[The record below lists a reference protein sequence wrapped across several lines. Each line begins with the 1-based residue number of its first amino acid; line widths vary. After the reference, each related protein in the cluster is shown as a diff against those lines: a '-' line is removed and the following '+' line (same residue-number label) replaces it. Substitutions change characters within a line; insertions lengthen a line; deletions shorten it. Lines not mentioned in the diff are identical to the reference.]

1 MNKIIKQYIFFA
13 FIIITLQ
20 LIMFNNV
27 NFLGFINP
35 WIYIILII
43 IIPQS
48 IKDNYLI
55 IIAFI
60 IGLLLDSLFST
71 SGINTISLISVAWLR
86 SYMLK
91 KIFSIKNYDKKKFIS
106 IKNNGLNLYLKYV
119 TFMVLIHHLILILVD
134 YINFIKISE
143 IMIKTILS
151 SIVSIIIIMCFSFF
165 NTLNQND

>member
-55 IIAFI
+55 IIAFL
-60 IGLLLDSLFST
+60 IGILLDSLFST
-71 SGINTISLISVAWLR
+71 SGINTIPLISVAWLR
-86 SYMLK
+86 NYILK
-91 KIFSIKNYDKKKFIS
+91 KIFSGKNYDKKKFIS
-106 IKNNGLNLYLKYV
+106 IKNNGFNLYLKYV
-119 TFMVLIHHLILILVD
+119 TLMVLIHHGILILVD

-143 IMIKTILS
+143 IIIKTILS

>member
-55 IIAFI
+55 IIAFL

-86 SYMLK
+86 NYILK
-91 KIFSIKNYDKKKFIS
+91 KIFSGKNYDKKKFIS
-106 IKNNGLNLYLKYV
+106 IKNNGFNLYLKYV
-119 TFMVLIHHLILILVD
+119 TLMVLIHHGILILVD

-143 IMIKTILS
+143 IIIKTILS

>member
-20 LIMFNNV
+20 LLMFNNV
-27 NFLGFINP
+27 NFLGFVNP

-55 IIAFI
+55 IIAFM

-86 SYMLK
+86 NYVLR
-91 KIFSIKNYDKKKFIS
+91 KIFSGKNYDKKKFIS
-106 IKNNGLNLYLKYV
+106 IKNNGFNLYLKYV
-119 TFMVLIHHLILILVD
+119 TLMVLIHHGILILVD
-134 YINFIKISE
+134 YISFIKISE
-143 IMIKTILS
+143 IIIKTILS

>member
-1 MNKIIKQYIFFA
+1 MNKIIKRYIFFS

-35 WIYIILII
+35 WIYIMLII

-48 IKDNYLI
+48 IKENYLI
-55 IIAFI
+55 IISFLM
-60 IGLLLDSLFST
+60 GLLLDSIFST

-86 SYMLK
+86 NYVLK
-91 KIFSIKNYDKKKFIS
+91 KIFSGKNNDKKKFIS
-106 IKNNGLNLYLKYV
+106 IKNNGFNLYLKYV
-119 TFMVLIHHLILILVD
+119 TTIVFIHHGILIIID
-134 YINFIKISE
+134 YINFVKISE

-151 SIVSIIIIMCFSFF
+151 SIISIVIIMCFSFV